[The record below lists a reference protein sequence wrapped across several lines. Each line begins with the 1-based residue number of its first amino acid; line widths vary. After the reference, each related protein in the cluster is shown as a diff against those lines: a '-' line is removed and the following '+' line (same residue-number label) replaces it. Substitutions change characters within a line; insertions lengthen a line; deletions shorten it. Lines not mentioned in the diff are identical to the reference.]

1 MLTVNEVAER
11 LRLTP
16 NTIYRW
22 LEAGRIEGATKLPND
37 QWRIPESVVEGLLA
51 PSMDAEVSEGDAKD
65 AGAVVD

>member
-22 LEAGRIEGATKLPND
+22 LEAGRIPGALKLPND
-37 QWRIPESVVEGLLA
+37 QWRIPESEVEKLLA
-51 PSMDAEVSEGDAKD
+51 PSMDAEVSEREAGD
-65 AGAVVD
+65 AGAVI